1 MAMTHRQTTHWLNRV
16 YRQYHHRRYT
26 ELDPIVMLYRFDD
39 VSDREIIAVLSSAL
53 AYGRVRSILNTL
65 QHIAAIMTPTP
76 RRWLEQHSRHAMH
89 CAFDGFRYRFTSEDD
104 LVALLWAMRKLAT
117 QYGSLGQALAEVD
130 DPEAATL
137 HMALSGWVRRMEH
150 EAERPLPH
158 LLPDPQRGSA
168 CKRLHL
174 MMRWMVRHDAID
186 PGGWEHL
193 GQHRLTIP
201 VDTHMHRLSQRM
213 HWTDRR
219 TADART
225 AAQITDQLRRHA
237 PQDPVRFDFALTR
250 PGILNEPML
259 RTQSSAEVG
268 FSKV

>member
-1 MAMTHRQTTHWLNRV
+1 MTHRQTSHWLNRV

-26 ELDPIVMLYRFDD
+26 ELDPIVMLYRYED
-39 VSDREIIAVLSSAL
+39 VQDREIMAVLSSAL

-65 QHIAAIMTPTP
+65 EAVAITLTPTP

-89 CAFDGFRYRFTSEDD
+89 RAFDGFRYRFTSEDD

-117 QYGSLGQALAEVD
+117 QYGSLGQALAEDD
-130 DPEAATL
+130 DPQAETL
-137 HMALSGWVRRMEH
+137 NGTLSGWASRMEQ
-150 EAERPLPH
+150 EAGRPLAH
-158 LLPDPQRGSA
+158 LLADPQRGSA

-201 VDTHMHRLSQRM
+201 VDTHMHRLGQRM
-213 HWTDRR
+213 RWTDRC

-225 AAQITDQLRRHA
+225 AAQITDMLRQH
-237 PQDPVRFDFALTR
+237 DPHDPARFDFALTR

-259 RTQSSAEVG
+259 STRRPAEVG